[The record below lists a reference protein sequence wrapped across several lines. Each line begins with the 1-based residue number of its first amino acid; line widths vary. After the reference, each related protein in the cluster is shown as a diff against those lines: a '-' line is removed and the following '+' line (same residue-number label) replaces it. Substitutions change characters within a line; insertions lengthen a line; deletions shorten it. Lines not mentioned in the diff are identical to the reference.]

1 MSEMTIITGGEV
13 VDFARARARA
23 RRMPDVLA
31 RLWRLWDRL
40 GGADGVPFRAD
51 LTVDVL
57 GDLAP
62 HLTFADH
69 VRPGCTRVAAAGS
82 AWDVLPHDATG
93 LPVRAFFDL
102 PDRDAAARLVERAFD
117 GPATVDLTLRGAR
130 MLVLP
135 LRGETG
141 RATKAVI
148 GLSRSAFGAE
158 GRFALDGHSVTR
170 LHAPSKVE
178 RMAMPALRV
187 VG

>member
-13 VDFARARARA
+13 VDFARARA

-69 VRPGCTRVAAAGS
+69 VRPGCTRVAVAGS

-102 PDRDAAARLVERAFD
+102 PDRDAAARLVERTFD

-130 MLVLP
+130 ALVLP

-148 GLSRSAFGAE
+148 GLSLSGPVPD
-158 GRFALDGHSVTR
+158 GRLRLDGHSITR
-170 LHAPSKVE
+170 LDAPAKVA
-178 RMAMPALRV
+178 RPAVEPLRV